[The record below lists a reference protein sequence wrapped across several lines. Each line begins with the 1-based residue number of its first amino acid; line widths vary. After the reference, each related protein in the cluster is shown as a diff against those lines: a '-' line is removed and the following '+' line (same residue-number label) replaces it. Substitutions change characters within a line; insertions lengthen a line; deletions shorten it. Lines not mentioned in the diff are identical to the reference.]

1 MEIMQAEKQL
11 ELDRKANYKQGGEQR
26 MRKPGKHLLFTDQRT
41 QIVESWDEKYA
52 FSRGAGDEMA
62 HADCRDNHCMSV
74 YDSYGFETELGEP
87 AEDRRDTLAPGCR
100 KGLAL
105 MGITGAVV
113 LTRPTGLRNELLHYY
128 SRQSG
133 GVDGLLRT
141 RLPCNVTG
149 VKKLVCSMEWDHIE
163 AKANGGEDVPEN
175 LHLISAR
182 LNATIGDANTR
193 EWALANGY
201 GPLKVEPP
209 SASALAQSLL
219 LPSWNG
225 RDVTAETTLRLA
237 RARIEILA
245 PWEGVLGAIRRK
257 AKRTGQSVLDFP
269 RVAPAP
275 PAAPAAPV
283 APVAP
288 AAPTN
293 NATCH
298 YRRCS
303 AVVLDAAGHPLPG
316 QGVKAG
322 KSVYCTPHAAQ
333 HLATLQ
339 RKRDARRAKHGTV
352 ICSGTDLKAPL

>member
-1 MEIMQAEKQL
+1 
-11 ELDRKANYKQGGEQR
+11 
-26 MRKPGKHLLFTDQRT
+26 MRKPGKHLLFTDQRA

-52 FSRGAGDEMA
+52 FSRGAGDEMVVCTA

-74 YDSYGFETELGEP
+74 YDSYGFDTELGEP

-105 MGITGAVV
+105 MGVTGAVV

-269 RVAPAP
+269 RVAPA
-275 PAAPAAPV
+275 APAPV
-283 APVAP
+283 APDAP
-288 AAPTN
+288 ATPAP
-293 NATCH
+293 AGGAACH

-303 AVVLDAAGHPLPG
+303 VVVLDADGHPLPG
-316 QGVKAG
+316 RGVKAG
-322 KSVYCTPHAAQ
+322 KSVYCTSHATQ
-333 HLATLQ
+333 YLATQQ
-339 RKRDARRAKHGTV
+339 RKRDARRAKHLT
-352 ICSGTDLKAPL
+352 GTDAPR